1 MRRLLQRRLGIAPR
15 PTGRGSGRRDRNACE
30 TSASARRCSS
40 AARPDPDP
48 RLIDRSGGS
57 RGRSPSPAKA
67 PRFLRPDVAN
77 RGVGLAS
84 SAPVATSWSRRAA
97 SASTRTRGREEAI
110 SGDAHP
116 AHDRCARWFPSTCR
130 ARSSSVSS
138 ALLVRWASSRRQ
150 AVSVS
155 WATPSPPLASG
166 LLSMPFYVA
175 AGAPSTAGTLA
186 DRLCLGFSRPR
197 TLLLEGHGRR
207 PDTALRVQV
216 RRARSE
222 DTGRRCGVMLLCGQ
236 YRSFGDGQVR
246 Q

>member
-1 MRRLLQRRLGIAPR
+1 MLFE
-15 PTGRGSGRRDRNACE
+15 RGSVSTPTRG
-30 TSASARRCSS
+30 
-40 AARPDPDP
+40 
-48 RLIDRSGGS
+48 LIDRSVGS

-77 RGVGLAS
+77 RGVGPRLR
-84 SAPVATSWSRRAA
+84 PRRDPWSRRAA

-110 SGDAHP
+110 FGDAHP

-197 TLLLEGHGRR
+197 TLLLRGHGRR

-222 DTGRRCGVMLLCGQ
+222 DTGRRSGDASL
-236 YRSFGDGQVR
+236 RSSTGPSAMARFGSERAADRSGGR
-246 Q
+246 ACA

>member
-1 MRRLLQRRLGIAPR
+1 MPPGFRGIAPR
-15 PTGRGSGRRDRNACE
+15 ARP
-30 TSASARRCSS
+30 SAFMRRCSS
-40 AARPDPDP
+40 AASVSTPTR
-48 RLIDRSGGS
+48 RLIDWKAGGAGDDRPARRRLRVFSVPMS
-57 RGRSPSPAKA
+57 RIGAVG
-67 PRFLRPDVAN
+67 PRVFRPPRRD
-77 RGVGLAS
+77 
-84 SAPVATSWSRRAA
+84 PWSRRAA
-97 SASTRTRGREEAI
+97 SPSFDSNPGGREEAI
-110 SGDAHP
+110 SWRCAHP

-155 WATPSPPLASG
+155 WATPSPPLALG

-175 AGAPSTAGTLA
+175 AGAPSTAGTLKPI
-186 DRLCLGFSRPR
+186 RLCLGFESVRA
-197 TLLLEGHGRR
+197 LLLRGHGRR

-222 DTGRRCGVMLLCGQ
+222 DTGRRLWGDASLRSST
-236 YRSFGDGQVR
+236 RSFGDGPVR